1 MFKVRILNPQ
11 CWQNSHFED
20 EYVELS
26 CVKSPEFYA
35 VQKEKD
41 IVFELLE
48 GKTFFKS
55 SKVQKKKL
63 LIMVQP
69 FFTIFL
75 LKNHFFRKIYML

>member
-55 SKVQKKKL
+55 SKVQKKK
-63 LIMVQP
+63 IVNYGST
-69 FFTIFL
+69 FFHDFL